1 MAQNYFKCNTF
12 FCFFLFSF
20 QNFEHFF
27 EIYIRV
33 ENLKQPNYKKQSIET
48 KYLNNTQ
55 KKHILKGKE
64 QLFRIRK
71 RFYRIKR
78 WRIKTQRT
86 KKYKRNR
93 RLFFKPIIVTIDNM
107 DRFEQ
112 KEMKKRDACKKNWR
126 WF

>member
-1 MAQNYFKCNTF
+1 MAQNYIKCNIF
-12 FCFFLFSF
+12 FLFFLFSF

-27 EIYIRV
+27 EIYIRI
-33 ENLKQPNYKKQSIET
+33 ENLKQPNCKKQSIET

-55 KKHILKGKE
+55 KNIFWKVKNSLLELENHFIGLKEGELKHGDL
-64 QLFRIRK
+64 
-71 RFYRIKR
+71 
-78 WRIKTQRT
+78 
-86 KKYKRNR
+86 KYKRNR

-112 KEMKKRDACKKNWR
+112 KETKKRDACKKNWR